1 MGSCSRDSPVEM
13 PRQLADLRKLQGE
26 TATGQRSPSSIL
38 SGARHNSKPRE
49 VESRSEPESFLS
61 RDEKGLSLSA
71 FRGYRAALGLVLRMT
86 ERRGYLSILDLVVQL
101 FGADLFFE
109 GTQASS
115 MGCFGCPEKS
125 HSSSIRALGSIIR
138 EGFDAEDS
146 FPVCLGFLEKGWGAP
161 CYDVKHIT
169 DWGSVT
175 FDILSSGAL
184 GNSKISVEFSCRE
197 IHIKKL
203 SDDSPVSEPRLER
216 QYSRQRIFG
225 LLSDSDSDSDDEGRP
240 RSNRDSAEDENNQ
253 RRTEEAIAE
262 EMKRIKEL
270 PKPKHHWNF
279 VDQVVQR
286 QLGGRARYQSSVL
299 FSHHY
304 YDSLHVPKRLELMYK
319 MEFHRGCVNALSF
332 NSSGSRLASGSDDFH
347 IAIWDWARE
356 KAVTTF
362 NSHHR
367 NNVFQSKFLPLSG
380 DSHIVSCARDG
391 QVRLAELSSSGE
403 YKSTRKL
410 AKHNGPAHK
419 LATLPTSPHV
429 VLSAGEDAVVLS
441 IDIRQEQPDKLA
453 VVKDISGSKVSLYS
467 IHAHPVNEH
476 QYCVSGHDQYVRV
489 YDRRL
494 GCYAVLKLCPRHLY
508 EASPT
513 PTVTCA
519 VYSCNGDAVL
529 ASYNDDDIYLFDTSR
544 TDAADAVHRYS
555 GHRNNA
561 TVKGVNFFGP
571 GSQYVVSGS
580 DCGNIFIWHRETEAI
595 VQCMPGDENGVV
607 NVLEPH
613 PHIPVLATSGLDD
626 DVKIWVPTSEYDPE
640 LPELDQIVK
649 SNLRRRHKERN
660 DEFTGLDRQ
669 MLMVLWNHIRRNDR
683 RRRRGTVAPFDLS
696 NGADGNEGT
705 VGGSSSD
712 ESNDSDGS
720 DGQHG
725 IQCATH

>member
-1 MGSCSRDSPVEM
+1 MAEGSEASIDDLGAEQNCSKDDSSPGSNKRDQGVKNEENNMAVDKSDMEEENSKVKADIDKNNGESSGFTGKAIKYRQRNYRPKRPPSSSSSSSDERTVCDNDKEDSKTSENKSNSNPVRKNATIITSTTSDMDDTSAETSRDTETDHVE
-13 PRQLADLRKLQGE
+13 P
-26 TATGQRSPSSIL
+26 TSPSAMETG
-38 SGARHNSKPRE
+38 SGA
-49 VESRSEPESFLS
+49 
-61 RDEKGLSLSA
+61 
-71 FRGYRAALGLVLRMT
+71 
-86 ERRGYLSILDLVVQL
+86 SIATDN
-101 FGADLFFE
+101 
-109 GTQASS
+109 
-115 MGCFGCPEKS
+115 
-125 HSSSIRALGSIIR
+125 
-138 EGFDAEDS
+138 DA
-146 FPVCLGFLEKGWGAP
+146 
-161 CYDVKHIT
+161 T
-169 DWGSVT
+169 
-175 FDILSSGAL
+175 
-184 GNSKISVEFSCRE
+184 
-197 IHIKKL
+197 
-203 SDDSPVSEPRLER
+203 DDSPVSEPRRER
-216 QYSRQRIFG
+216 QYSRQRILGG
-225 LLSDSDSDSDDEGRP
+225 LLSDSDSDSDDEGR
-240 RSNRDSAEDENNQ
+240 RRNNRDSAEDENT
-253 RRTEEAIAE
+253 RRLTEEAIAE
-262 EMKRIKEL
+262 EMKRIKNL

-286 QLGGRARYQSSVL
+286 QLGGRARHQSSVL
-299 FSHHY
+299 FSHNY

-332 NSSGSRLASGSDDFH
+332 NTSGSMLASGSDDFH
-347 IAIWDWARE
+347 IAIWDWARD
-356 KAVTTF
+356 KTITTF

-380 DSHIVSCARDG
+380 DAHIVSCARDG

-441 IDIRQEQPDKLA
+441 IDIRQEQPSKIAL
-453 VVKDISGSKVSLYS
+453 VKDISGSRVSLYS
-467 IHAHPVNEH
+467 IHAHPINTH
-476 QYCVSGHDQYVRV
+476 HYCVSGHDQYVRV

-494 GCYAVLKLCPRHLY
+494 DNYPVLKYCPRHLY

-519 VYSCNGDAVL
+519 VYSCNGDAIL
-529 ASYNDDDIYLFDTSR
+529 ASYNDDDIYLFDLSR
-544 TDAADAVHRYS
+544 TEAADAVHKYS

-571 GSQYVVSGS
+571 GSQFVVSGS
-580 DCGNIFIWHRETEAI
+580 DCGNIFIWHRETESI
-595 VQCMPGDENGVV
+595 VQCMLGDENGVV

-626 DVKIWVPTSEYDPE
+626 DVKVWVPTAEYDPD

-649 SNLRRRHKERN
+649 SNLRKRHKERN

-669 MLMVLWNHIRRNDR
+669 MLMVLWNHIRRSDR
-683 RRRRGTVAPFDLS
+683 QRRRGPTGELATS
-696 NGADGNEGT
+696 NVPDQDNAGA
-705 VGGSSSD
+705 SSSD
-712 ESNDSDGS
+712 ESNDTDDS

>member
-1 MGSCSRDSPVEM
+1 MAEGSEAEANCAKDDSAPGGIKKDGAMKNDESNISMDKSDDDKNRKSEGETNKGESSGLTPKGAKSRQRIYRPKRPPSTSSSSSSDDERTVCDSNEEKPLKSSEKKTNSGTNDVRKNATIITSAPSEEETSADTSRDTETDHVELE
-13 PRQLADLRKLQGE
+13 PA
-26 TATGQRSPSSIL
+26 SPSSMETG
-38 SGARHNSKPRE
+38 SGASAATSNE
-49 VESRSEPESFLS
+49 V
-61 RDEKGLSLSA
+61 
-71 FRGYRAALGLVLRMT
+71 T
-86 ERRGYLSILDLVVQL
+86 
-101 FGADLFFE
+101 
-109 GTQASS
+109 
-115 MGCFGCPEKS
+115 
-125 HSSSIRALGSIIR
+125 
-138 EGFDAEDS
+138 
-146 FPVCLGFLEKGWGAP
+146 
-161 CYDVKHIT
+161 
-169 DWGSVT
+169 
-175 FDILSSGAL
+175 
-184 GNSKISVEFSCRE
+184 
-197 IHIKKL
+197 
-203 SDDSPVSEPRLER
+203 DDSPASEPRLER
-216 QYSRQRIFG
+216 QYSRHRIYG
-225 LLSDSDSDSDDEGRP
+225 LLSDSDSDSDNEGRR
-240 RSNRDSAEDENNQ
+240 RSNRDSVEDENNQ

-286 QLGGRARYQSSVL
+286 QFGGRARYQSSIL

-332 NSSGSRLASGSDDFH
+332 NSCGSRLASGSDDFH

-453 VVKDISGSKVSLYS
+453 VVKDVAGSKVSLYS

-494 GCYAVLKLCPRHLY
+494 GSYAVLKLCPRHLY

-519 VYSCNGDAVL
+519 VYSSNGDAVL

-544 TDAADAVHRYS
+544 TDAADAVHKYS

-660 DEFTGLDRQ
+660 DDFTGLDRQ

-683 RRRRGTVAPFDLS
+683 RRRRGTSAPFDLS
-696 NGADGNEGT
+696 NGADGNDGT

-720 DGQHG
+720 EGQHG